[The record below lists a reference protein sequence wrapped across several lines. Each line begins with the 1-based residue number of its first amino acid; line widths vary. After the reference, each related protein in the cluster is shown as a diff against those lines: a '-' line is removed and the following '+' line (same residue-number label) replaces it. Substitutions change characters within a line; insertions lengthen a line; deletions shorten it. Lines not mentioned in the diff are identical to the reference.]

1 MYGSSRALFSLLE
14 GHQQKSLI
22 REETAPCQNRLARLV
37 RVGSLSVRT
46 AILLVDGVTLAG
58 GSGARGKQW
67 REEWSRTVIAFR
79 QILCPIDFSDTSAR
93 ALTYATAFAAWYE
106 AQLTV
111 LHVTPAFDEPLA
123 VDEAPRTPYP
133 GSRDDIITKLRRS
146 IEQAGAT
153 ALNAR
158 ALAQEGRASEL
169 IVNCAASMKA
179 DLLVMGTHGLSG
191 FHRLLL
197 GSVTEKVVRTAT
209 CPVLTVPPSAPAT
222 TARPILFKKIL
233 CAIDYSP
240 SSLKALEY
248 ALELGRQANGRVTA
262 LYALEYMDPE
272 ESLEPSVFD
281 PCREAALESRRRRQ
295 HLIEH
300 ARERLQTLLAG
311 EPRTWCEVE
320 EVVAINRAYKEILQ
334 RASASNADL
343 IVMGAQGTSGIELM
357 VYGSNTHHVV
367 RAATCPVLTVRA

>member
-1 MYGSSRALFSLLE
+1 M
-14 GHQQKSLI
+14 
-22 REETAPCQNRLARLV
+22 
-37 RVGSLSVRT
+37 
-46 AILLVDGVTLAG
+46 
-58 GSGARGKQW
+58 
-67 REEWSRTVIAFR
+67 IAFK
-79 QILCPIDFSDTSAR
+79 QILCPVDFSDTSAR

-133 GSRDDIITKLRRS
+133 GSRDAIIGKLRRS

-158 ALAQEGRASEL
+158 PLAQEGRASEL
-169 IVNCAASMKA
+169 IVNCAAAMKA

-209 CPVLTVPPSAPAT
+209 CPVLTVPPSLAGT
-222 TARPILFKKIL
+222 TGGPILFKKIL
-233 CAIDYSP
+233 CPIDYSP
-240 SSLKALEY
+240 PALKALEY
-248 ALELGRQANGRVTA
+248 ALELARQANGCVTV
-262 LYALEYMDPE
+262 LHALEYMDPE

-281 PCREAALESRRRRQ
+281 PCREAALESRRRREG
-295 HLIEH
+295 LIDH
-300 ARERLQTLLAG
+300 ARKRLHTQLAK
-311 EPRTWCEVE
+311 ESRTRCEIE
-320 EVVAINRAYKEILQ
+320 DVVAIDRAYKEILQ
-334 RASASNADL
+334 RAVASDADL
-343 IVMGAQGTSGIELM
+343 IVMGAQGSGGIELM
-357 VYGSNTHHVV
+357 LYGSNTHHVV